1 MEGKPVSPEQF
12 KKISSETLTEDT
24 LTVIYSGLFSLLRR
38 AIRLPLTSL
47 KPEVRTQVSFRKGG
61 KPRIYC

>member
-1 MEGKPVSPEQF
+1 MSPEQF

-47 KPEVRTQVSFRKGG
+47 KPEVRTQIGEFS
-61 KPRIYC
+61 